1 VRSAG
6 ASSEYYHDILQKY
19 FLLPA
24 HSGCRIASYLCYMS
38 LLRFWLKKTAEN
50 HFFLEI
56 FTKNRIFFLTDVFLI
71 GRAGQPTIL
80 LQ

>member
-6 ASSEYYHDILQKY
+6 ASSEHYHDILQKY

-24 HSGCRIASYLCYMS
+24 HSCRIASYLCYMS